1 MWHLP
6 GVGVV
11 LAEGDAPLVVGG
23 CAAGRWWTRSWSLVD
38 MPLVVGDM
46 VLAEGDMALAEGD
59 GDTALAEGD
68 ASPKV
73 RPCSCP
79 YAGSGSGSG
88 SEAGEEDRDL
98 RLRRRMRHRAATF
111 LTLNKICRL

>member
-1 MWHLP
+1 MA
-6 GVGVV
+6 

-23 CAAGRWWTRSWSLVD
+23 CAAGRWWTRRWSLVD
-38 MPLVVGDM
+38 VPLVVGGRAA
-46 VLAEGDMALAEGD
+46 AEGDVV
-59 GDTALAEGD
+59 LAEGD

-73 RPCSCP
+73 HPCSCP

-98 RLRRRMRHRAATF
+98 RLRRRMRHRMSTF